1 MNYSI
6 LEEEKRNISKLLNI
20 DYLKKCSLKN
30 DIAIMVKTVIAVL
43 K

>member
-20 DYLKKCSLKN
+20 DYLKKSKFCYRQFR
-30 DIAIMVKTVIAVL
+30 
-43 K
+43 